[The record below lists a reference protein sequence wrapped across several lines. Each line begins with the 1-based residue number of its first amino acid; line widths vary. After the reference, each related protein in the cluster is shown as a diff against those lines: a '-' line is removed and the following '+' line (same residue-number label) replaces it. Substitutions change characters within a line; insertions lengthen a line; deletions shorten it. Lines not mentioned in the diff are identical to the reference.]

1 MGCEMRT
8 LVSLV
13 SLKVT
18 MSDVDGTVPGE
29 ELSRPPLVCLESL
42 VLGQRQNR
50 PAPCLYILLRYSL
63 KGPTK
68 KLCPAGAY
76 GWPHPSRG
84 QGSLGH
90 ITQPSLKTN
99 KKKALLL
106 SFIAPTG

>member
-68 KLCPAGAY
+68 KALPCWCIRVA
-76 GWPHPSRG
+76 PSFQRPRQPG
-84 QGSLGH
+84 TYNT
-90 ITQPSLKTN
+90 TQSKN
-99 KKKALLL
+99 KKRLCFSHL
-106 SFIAPTG
+106 